1 MGFQHAHGEFI
12 YLMDGDM
19 VSNPGFFNDAIS
31 RMRENSHLAGVAGI
45 IEELGGGDNY
55 EFGVRKT
62 KGLPLKVPGSQRWLV
77 GGGLYRKAAIDSVG
91 YLSNRNLHAN
101 EEKELGLRLAYK
113 GWQMERISTPALSH
127 YGYSLNSIELMK
139 ARWKSGYVDGP
150 GELFRS
156 SLGTPYFWDVLKSQK
171 KLMLIIL
178 VWLLLLSSM
187 FISVWTLL
195 PIKIVVLLIVS
206 GAIIFIFSKRGFVKG
221 ILGLINH
228 QVYAAG
234 YLRGM
239 LRKQQDPNTAIDCIV
254 YTESDR

>member
-1 MGFQHAHGEFI
+1 
-12 YLMDGDM
+12 
-19 VSNPGFFNDAIS
+19 
-31 RMRENSHLAGVAGI
+31 
-45 IEELGGGDNY
+45 
-55 EFGVRKT
+55 
-62 KGLPLKVPGSQRWLV
+62 
-77 GGGLYRKAAIDSVG
+77 
-91 YLSNRNLHAN
+91 
-101 EEKELGLRLAYK
+101 
-113 GWQMERISTPALSH
+113 
-127 YGYSLNSIELMK
+127 MK